1 MSNLFAAANALRNKA
16 NQTPSPSNTA
26 QPSYSPNLG
35 YSNSGKNPLMQE
47 FQTAIKLK
55 RKAQGLTQRAL
66 AKKINLSQGTIT
78 RAERHGWVSIW
89 TMLRIIDGLGGK
101 ITIT

>member
-1 MSNLFAAANALRNKA
+1 MSNLAAAAQALKNKPTVHSSPPSG
-16 NQTPSPSNTA
+16 NTQPTQTYGFQPVKNTI
-26 QPSYSPNLG
+26 
-35 YSNSGKNPLMQE
+35 MQE

-66 AKKINLSQGTIT
+66 ARKINLSQGTIT
-78 RAERHGWVSIW
+78 RAEVHGYVSIW
-89 TMLRIIDGLGGK
+89 TMFRIIDGLGGK